1 MRTSR
6 QMKPKSPKM
15 ALAPP
20 VFPNAGVDA
29 WYRSTLQKMLEA
41 MARDGRRRILD
52 AWREGG
58 GLATDEASNI
68 LGVVYDGD
76 DFLCPAPPQAAG
88 TPPPLRYVIAE
99 DARPKPSTSAL
110 LERALAKWGGI
121 WQRRWDNVSRKIAW
135 DFAARNR
142 NATEAGVK
150 RSLKEAGFTV
160 KWRPGK
166 IERNAFDAT
175 VAENVALIKSIPEQ
189 FHLDVQ
195 QVVWDG
201 VRTGNDLF
209 TVADEL
215 QKKYDIAH
223 RRAAFIATD
232 QNHKSKAAMEKAMRL
247 EMGITEADWMHSHAG
262 KEPRPTHVAMD
273 QKTYKIAEGMYDS
286 AVDKMIWP
294 GTEPRCRCTDRAR
307 VPGFR

>member
-1 MRTSR
+1 MRISR
-6 QMKPKSPKM
+6 PMKQSPKM

-20 VFPNAGVDA
+20 VFPNAGVEA
-29 WYRSTLQKMLEA
+29 WYRKTLQTLLER
-41 MARDGRRRILD
+41 MARDGRQRILD
-52 AWREGG
+52 AWRDEDG
-58 GLATDEASNI
+58 GLA
-68 LGVVYDGD
+68 
-76 DFLCPAPPQAAG
+76 Q
-88 TPPPLRYVIAE
+88 
-99 DARPKPSTSAL
+99 DARPKPSLSL
-110 LERALAKWGGI
+110 RLERSLAGWGDI
-121 WQRRWDNVSRKIAW
+121 WQKRWNEASRKIAW

-142 NATEAGVK
+142 STTEAGVK

-175 VAENVALIKSIPEQ
+175 VAENVALIKSIPQE

-247 EMGITEADWMHSHAG
+247 EIGITEADWMHSHAG

-273 QKTYKIAEGMYDS
+273 GETYKIAEGMYDS

-294 GTEPRCRCTDRAR
+294 GIEPRCRCTDRAR
-307 VPGFR
+307 VPGFAPTKT

>member
-1 MRTSR
+1 
-6 QMKPKSPKM
+6 MKKPPKM

-20 VFPNAGVDA
+20 VFPNAGVEA
-29 WYRSTLQKMLEA
+29 WYRSTLQTLLEG
-41 MARDGRRRILD
+41 MARDGRQRILD
-52 AWREGG
+52 AWRDGEP
-58 GLATDEASNI
+58 AAADEALNL
-68 LGVVYDGD
+68 LGVFYQSEAEVKP
-76 DFLCPAPPQAAG
+76 LPPLGTQAAL
-88 TPPPLRYVIAE
+88 PPHRYVIAQ
-99 DARPKPSTSAL
+99 DARPKPSLSL
-110 LERALAKWGGI
+110 RLERALSKWGGI
-121 WQRRWDNVSRKIAW
+121 WTRRWDSVSRRIAW

-175 VAENVALIKSIPEQ
+175 VAENVALIKSIPQE

-247 EMGITEADWMHSHAG
+247 EIGVTEAAWMHSHAG

-273 QKTYKIAEGMYDS
+273 QKTYKVAEGMYDS

-294 GTEPRCRCTDRAR
+294 GTEPRCRCTDRAK